1 MNLLEYMEK
10 MSGLDSISK
19 DELSDIMRNGTD
31 DEKETA
37 WKKINELGG
46 YDALED

>member
-10 MSGLDSISK
+10 MSK
-19 DELSDIMRNGTD
+19 LSDINKSELRDIMRAGSY
-31 DEKETA
+31 DEKEEA

>member
-10 MSGLDSISK
+10 MSKLGDISRS
-19 DELSDIMRNGTD
+19 ELSDIMRSGSC
-31 DEKETA
+31 DEKEEA